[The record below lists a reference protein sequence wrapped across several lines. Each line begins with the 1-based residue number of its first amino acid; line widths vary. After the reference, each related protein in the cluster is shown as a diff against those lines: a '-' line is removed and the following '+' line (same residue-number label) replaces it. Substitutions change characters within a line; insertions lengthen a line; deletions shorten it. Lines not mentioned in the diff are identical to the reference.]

1 MIPDLYEALSWT
13 ETGISVGGTFD
24 VFTLLNGGTTTWVDL
39 GGLYEP
45 TVKFLLSLKG
55 EIGGQPVDNTALWSW
70 ASIQGRIGVALYG
83 IVQATPNSAYHVK
96 WPIAAIAS
104 GNPAMY
110 PRNYFAVDDYTKD
123 YAKLAGIPMMDDYSA
138 LTLDFLYRNGY
149 GGAAYTL
156 AGGNRLSANGQLFF
170 VPYFSGGF
178 NTSKGFDGSLWI
190 SKKYLGNK
198 VGQAAPLPIPQPAPT
213 PVPTPTPAPTP
224 TPMPTPAPTPTP
236 TPNPSSGCIS
246 GAMNQIMNLFKK

>member
-1 MIPDLYEALSWT
+1 MIPDLYEALSWI
-13 ETGISVGGTFD
+13 ETGVSVDGTFD
-24 VFTLLNGGTTTWVDL
+24 VFPFLNGGTTTWVDL
-39 GGLYEP
+39 GGLYEA

-70 ASIQGRIGVALYG
+70 ASIKGRIGITLYG

-96 WPIAAIAS
+96 WPIAAVAS

-110 PRNYFAVDDYTKD
+110 PRNYFAVDDYLGE
-123 YAKLAGIPMMDDYSA
+123 YARLAGIPMMDDYSA

-149 GGAAYTL
+149 GGGAYTL

-190 SKKYLGNK
+190 NTRYLGNK
-198 VGQAAPLPIPQPAPT
+198 IGKAAPLP
-213 PVPTPTPAPTP
+213 VPRPI
-224 TPMPTPAPTPTP
+224 PTPTP
-236 TPNPSSGCIS
+236 TPNPSPGCIS
-246 GAMNQIMNLFKK
+246 GAMKQVMSLFKK